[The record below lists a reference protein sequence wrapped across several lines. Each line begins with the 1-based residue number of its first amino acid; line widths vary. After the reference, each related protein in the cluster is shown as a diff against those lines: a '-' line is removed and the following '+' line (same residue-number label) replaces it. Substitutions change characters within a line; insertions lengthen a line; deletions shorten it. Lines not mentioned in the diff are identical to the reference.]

1 MSSIELPDRAAM
13 SNLREFGGAA
23 IYIVADVGGSCILGA
38 SVDLGADLAAVRQRD
53 RNFHAALAAVWW
65 VPRNRA
71 AQLVEVA
78 RREIA
83 PILVNARDIA
93 TVTAA
98 IERASQH
105 TGVRLIDHA
114 VALARAKAA
123 VERRSGRMKTAQTDG
138 DLQDF
143 ELNTNGARIV
153 LSRDQPTDP
162 HRGR

>member
-1 MSSIELPDRAAM
+1 LAGPASASI
-13 SNLREFGGAA
+13 
-23 IYIVADVGGSCILGA
+23 
-38 SVDLGADLAAVRQRD
+38 DLGADLAAVRQRD
-53 RNFHAALAAVWW
+53 GNFHAALAAVWW
-65 VPRNRA
+65 VPRSNA

-98 IERASQH
+98 IERASQQ

-123 VERRSGRMKTAQTDG
+123 AERLNEKMKTARTDG

-143 ELNTNGARIV
+143 ELNATGARIV
-153 LSRDQPTDP
+153 LSRYQPTDP
-162 HRGR
+162 QRGR

>member
-13 SNLREFGGAA
+13 AYLREFGGAA

-65 VPRNRA
+65 VPRNHA

-83 PILVNARDIA
+83 PILVNSRDIA

-98 IERASQH
+98 IERASQQ

-123 VERRSGRMKTAQTDG
+123 AGRLNKKKKTARTDG

-143 ELNTNGARIV
+143 ALDTNGARIV
-153 LSRDQPTDP
+153 LSRYQPTDP
-162 HRGR
+162 HRGQ